1 MSCRNRGRKLLPLAV
16 VWAAGCA
23 AGPPAPSTEPFGNA
37 EVTALFIG
45 NSLTASH
52 DLPRTVETIAE
63 ASGRT
68 FEHRTLLRPN
78 YSLAD
83 HWLDGAASVI
93 RDLGPDIVVLQQGP
107 SSVGDNPEHLR
118 RWADTY
124 APVIEEAG
132 GRPALL
138 MVWPDRDRM
147 DAFDAVRDSY
157 AGAAASVDGVFIPA
171 GEAWRAVWE
180 RDPTVALYGPDGFHP
195 SATGSFVAALTVFEM
210 LFGVDARTLPLELAE
225 PGDAEVLYGAVHAAS
240 DAHGFRE

>member
-1 MSCRNRGRKLLPLAV
+1 MSCRARGRKLLPLAV
-16 VWAAGCA
+16 VWAGGCA
-23 AGPPAPSTEPFGNA
+23 AGPPAPSTEPFGNS

-45 NSLTASH
+45 NSLTASN
-52 DLPRTVETIAE
+52 DLPRMVETIAE

-83 HWLDGAASVI
+83 HWLDGAAAVI
-93 RDLGPDIVVLQQGP
+93 RELGPDIVVLQQGP

-118 RWADTY
+118 SWTVTY

-138 MVWPDRDRM
+138 MVWPDRGRM
-147 DAFDAVRDSY
+147 ESFDAVRDSY

-180 RDPTVALYGPDGFHP
+180 RDPTIELYGPDGFHP
-195 SATGSFVAALTVFEM
+195 GHVGSFVAALTVFEM
-210 LFGVDARTLPLELAE
+210 LFGADARDLPPELAE
-225 PGDAEVLYGAVHAAS
+225 PDDAEVLYGAVHAAVE
-240 DAHGFRE
+240 AHGFSR